1 LNLKHKTLNILIH
14 PLYFGSIEQFSVI
27 ARAGAITFEKHDNY
41 QKQTYRN
48 RTFIA
53 TPEGP
58 LLLNIP
64 IKHTSKGKR
73 GERERVHQKYK
84 DVKIENDFRWQREH
98 WKSIQIAYRTSP
110 FFEFYEDDFAPLYEK
125 PYAYLMDFNLDT
137 FKVLKEA
144 LRLEMPVDFTEV
156 YDQSPQELV
165 DYRGLALA
173 KNKTTFQQQP
183 YVQVQEKHH
192 GFLPNLS
199 IIDLLFN
206 EGTQALTYLKNQI
219 V

>member
-1 LNLKHKTLNILIH
+1 MHILIH
-14 PLYFGSIEQFSVI
+14 PVYFGSIANFVAI
-27 ARAGAITFEKHDNY
+27 AKAEKITFEKEDNY

-73 GERERVHQKYK
+73 GERQRSHQKYK
-84 DVKIENDFRWQREH
+84 NVCIENDFPWQRAH

-110 FFEFYEDDFAPLYEK
+110 FFEFYEDDFAPLYQK
-125 PYAYLMDFNLDT
+125 PFRSLMEFNLEC
-137 FKVLKEA
+137 FKVVSEA
-144 LRLEMPVDFTEV
+144 LGLEQEIYFTNE
-156 YDQSPQELV
+156 YHKKADAFQ
-165 DYRGLALA
+165 DYRYLVKA
-173 KNKTTFQQQP
+173 KNELTFVNSP
-183 YVQVQEKHH
+183 YTQVLEKHH

-199 IIDLLFN
+199 ILDLLFN
-206 EGTQALTYLKNQI
+206 EGTNALHYLESQSL
-219 V
+219 

>member
-1 LNLKHKTLNILIH
+1 MTVLLH
-14 PLYFGSIEQFSVI
+14 PTYFGTI
-27 ARAGAITFEKHDNY
+27 ASFVAISRATHLIFERQDNY

-48 RTFIA
+48 RTYIA

-84 DVKIENDFRWQREH
+84 EVRIENDFPWQREH

-110 FFEFYEDDFAPLYEK
+110 FFEYFEDDFAPLYEK
-125 PYAYLMDFNLDT
+125 KYSHLMDFNLDT
-137 FKVLKEA
+137 FEILKDALGLDLPISFTDSYEKEVKTLQDFRHLAVVKNETNFRNEPYTQVL
-144 LRLEMPVDFTEV
+144 
-156 YDQSPQELV
+156 
-165 DYRGLALA
+165 
-173 KNKTTFQQQP
+173 
-183 YVQVQEKHH
+183 EKHH

-206 EGTQALTYLKNQI
+206 EGTNALTYLENQTL
-219 V
+219 

>member
-1 LNLKHKTLNILIH
+1 MNILIH
-14 PLYFGSIEQFSVI
+14 PLYFGSIEQFVAI
-27 ARAGAITFEKHDNY
+27 AQADGVTFEKHDNY

-48 RTFIA
+48 RTYIA

-98 WKSIQIAYRTSP
+98 WKSIQIAYRSSP
-110 FFEFYEDDFAPLYEK
+110 FFEFYEDDFAPLYQK
-125 PYAYLMDFNLDT
+125 PHTFLMDFNLET
-137 FKVLKEA
+137 FAILKEA
-144 LRLEMPVDFTEV
+144 LRLDITVDFTET
-156 YDQSPQELV
+156 YQPKPLEIQDF
-165 DYRGLALA
+165 RTLAIA
-173 KNKTTFQQQP
+173 KNTTGFQPEP
-183 YVQVQEKHH
+183 YIQVQEKHH
-192 GFLPNLS
+192 RFLPNLS

-206 EGTQALTYLKNQI
+206 MGPQSLPYLKNQQL
-219 V
+219 